1 MRRIFLI
8 LGIVLGLL
16 VAIGTFLFIQAQRP
30 QEVTVPIANED
41 IPAGTVLRRELFSG
55 VKMANVPATTYQK
68 WVLATE
74 FAEQAEGRTATS
86 DIKAGFPIAK
96 ASLDPNSEGGIE
108 TRLSLAITGT
118 NDYYIVIPATPDQV
132 GNFVQP
138 GDRVDLI
145 VSIGDANRQEGLTM
159 PLTPTL
165 ETDENGLITVTTP
178 FPISKLVMQNMK
190 VIRVER
196 EAARQ
201 QNNQQTQQ
209 ALNRTV
215 AAEVRDIKR
224 LYVKVDRDQLEVLSF
239 VLNNGKRNIAVRSAD
254 GSTASLPTDGVTWED
269 FVRWFYAQRNN
280 LPNGAEPF
288 RSISPYATPAASE
301 GQ

>member
-41 IPAGTVLRRELFSG
+41 IAAGTVLRRELFSG
-55 VKMANVPATTYQK
+55 VKMANVPASTYQK

-74 FAEQAEGRTATS
+74 FATQAEGRTATS

-118 NDYYIVIPATPDQV
+118 NDYYVVIPATPDQV

-145 VSIGDANRQEGLTM
+145 ISIGDANRQEGLTI

-165 ETDENGLITVTTP
+165 SADENGGITVTTP
-178 FPISKLVMQNMK
+178 FPYLK
-190 VIRVER
+190 VGDAEYEGDSGR
-196 EAARQ
+196 ARSSS
-201 QNNQQTQQ
+201 
-209 ALNRTV
+209 
-215 AAEVRDIKR
+215 AAEPATAAGGTG
-224 LYVKVDRDQLEVLSF
+224 
-239 VLNNGKRNIAVRSAD
+239 GKSANPSGSARYQAVVCESR
-254 GSTASLPTDGVTWED
+254 P
-269 FVRWFYAQRNN
+269 R
-280 LPNGAEPF
+280 
-288 RSISPYATPAASE
+288 PA
-301 GQ
+301 